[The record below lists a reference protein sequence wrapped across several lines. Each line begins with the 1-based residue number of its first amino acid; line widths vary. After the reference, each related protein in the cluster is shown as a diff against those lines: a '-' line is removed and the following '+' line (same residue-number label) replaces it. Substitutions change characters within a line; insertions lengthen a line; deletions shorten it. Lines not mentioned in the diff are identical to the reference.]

1 MVTLR
6 IVPGSGQTHP
16 LIEARMEM
24 DDRLMTVK
32 ELAAYL
38 NLNERTVLKLAAEGP
53 LPAVKVGNQWRFREG
68 KIDALVD
75 DQMLGV
81 RRPDVPPPPAPK
93 PKSTTLDPRHPVNSS
108 AAPLRSPL
116 SLPTPPSPTLM
127 RGGRGRA
134 PYLTPNGGPGRKWGA
149 DAPLPESRVGKMGGS
164 GKQGTAVWRN
174 PKSLATAPGSVAP
187 PRA

>member
-68 KIDALVD
+68 KIDALLPD
-75 DQMLGV
+75 HKLRDS
-81 RRPDVPPPPAPK
+81 RRDVQPPPP
-93 PKSTTLDPRHPVNSS
+93 
-108 AAPLRSPL
+108 
-116 SLPTPPSPTLM
+116 
-127 RGGRGRA
+127 
-134 PYLTPNGGPGRKWGA
+134 
-149 DAPLPESRVGKMGGS
+149 
-164 GKQGTAVWRN
+164 
-174 PKSLATAPGSVAP
+174 
-187 PRA
+187 PRAARPVLPPARRFSPRPG

>member
-53 LPAVKVGNQWRFREG
+53 LPAVKVGNEWRVG
-68 KIDALVD
+68 KAMIDAWLD
-75 DQMLGV
+75 DQMLGIS
-81 RRPDVPPPPAPK
+81 RRYVEPA
-93 PKSTTLDPRHPVNSS
+93 
-108 AAPLRSPL
+108 
-116 SLPTPPSPTLM
+116 
-127 RGGRGRA
+127 RA
-134 PYLTPNGGPGRKWGA
+134 PSA
-149 DAPLPESRVGKMGGS
+149 DGPLPDLGS
-164 GKQGTAVWRN
+164 SFAQSHVVPELG
-174 PKSLATAPGSVAP
+174 
-187 PRA
+187 

>member
-53 LPAVKVGNQWRFREG
+53 LPAVKVGNQWRVPRAMV
-68 KIDALVD
+68 DAWVAD
-75 DQMLGV
+75 PNARI
-81 RRPDVPPPPAPK
+81 RRPCVHPPP
-93 PKSTTLDPRHPVNSS
+93 T
-108 AAPLRSPL
+108 
-116 SLPTPPSPTLM
+116 
-127 RGGRGRA
+127 
-134 PYLTPNGGPGRKWGA
+134 
-149 DAPLPESRVGKMGGS
+149 
-164 GKQGTAVWRN
+164 
-174 PKSLATAPGSVAP
+174 
-187 PRA
+187 PRADRAQRGPARCCAPA